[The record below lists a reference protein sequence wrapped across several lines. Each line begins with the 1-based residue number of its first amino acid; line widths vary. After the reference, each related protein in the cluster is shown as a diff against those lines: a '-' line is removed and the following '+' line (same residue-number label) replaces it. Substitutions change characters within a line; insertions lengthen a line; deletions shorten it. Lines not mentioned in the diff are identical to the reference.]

1 MSAATRTRSAS
12 DTVDAAG
19 SITPRYQCGALP
31 SAGVMHSTY
40 SSAASQNAETVPAV
54 PMLWRNTDVIG
65 AVSRR

>member
-12 DTVDAAG
+12 DTVQATG
-19 SITPRYQCGALP
+19 SITPRNHCGGVP
-31 SAGVMHSTY
+31 SAGVMHMTY

-65 AVSRR
+65 ADSRR